1 MGRVTATERR
11 AVLLAGAGLA
21 LAAGCANRNAVA
33 PPGHSSG
40 SAPAR
45 PALSGNLPAQLTHGP
60 RDRPR
65 VALTFH
71 GGGDPGTARALL
83 TEAEKHGAHVTVL
96 AVGTWLDTHP
106 DLARRI
112 RDGGHDLGNHTL
124 RHLDINAMS
133 EAEARAEI
141 AGCAERLERLTGSVG
156 SWFRP
161 SRSPT
166 ASPLVTRLAQ
176 EAGYPHVLSYDVD
189 SLDFTS
195 PGAAA
200 VARKVLAEIR
210 EGSVVS
216 LHFGYDDTVAALPV
230 VLEELDRRGLAAVTT
245 TELFS

>member
-96 AVGTWLDTHP
+96 AVGTWLDAHP

-195 PGAAA
+195 PGAPV

-216 LHFGYDDTVAALPV
+216 LHFGYADTIAALPV